1 MYCINCGN
9 KVNSTDNFC
18 NKCGNNVSTNQNLN
32 TQPKENK
39 STNVSLVLGI
49 IACCLFFIPFISIPL
64 AILAIVLGIINRKE
78 HKLTGLIL
86 GIISIILVIIEVI
99 ALILFTGFLT
109 REIIDGDFLEE
120 IREIIEE
127 NTEFEINGNKFIVSD
142 NSIIEFN
149 LDGTYYWTIDN
160 LNYNQGS
167 YTTYSKINAYNYAKN
182 NLKGFNVY
190 NYDVDDF
197 YLIVMIPTEIM
208 MNGSIIKETNTVY
221 YYGEYEKDERTLEL
235 YNHNTGNILKLT
247 LYNNS
252 KPNNIDI

>member
-1 MYCINCGN
+1 MYCIHCGN

-18 NKCGNNVSTNQNLN
+18 DKCGTNLSTNQNIN
-32 TQPKENK
+32 NQQKENK

-64 AILAIVLGIINRKE
+64 AVIAIIFGIVNRKE

-86 GIISIILVIIEVI
+86 GILSIILVAIEIIAI
-99 ALILFTGFLT
+99 ILFTGFIT
-109 REIIDGDFLEE
+109 KEIIDGDFLEE

-127 NTEFEINGNKFIVSD
+127 NTEFEISDNKFILTD

-149 LDGTYYWTIDN
+149 LDGNYYWTIDE
-160 LNYNQGS
+160 LNYNKGS
-167 YTTYSKINAYNYAKN
+167 YITYNKTTAYNYAKN
-182 NLKGFNVY
+182 NLQGFNSY
-190 NYDVDDF
+190 DYDVDDF
-197 YLIVMIPTEIM
+197 YLIVMMPAEIM

-235 YNHNTGNILKLT
+235 YNHNTGNFLELT